1 MVKIMIIK
9 LNNFIYILLLVIFIS
24 LNGCGKRGALE
35 RPLLDN
41 GLEPAI
47 VEENK

>member
-9 LNNFIYILLLVIFIS
+9 LNNFIYILLVIFLT

-47 VEENK
+47 VEENN

>member
-9 LNNFIYILLLVIFIS
+9 LNNFIYILLILSFMT
-24 LNGCGKRGALE
+24 LNGCGKKGALE
-35 RPLLDN
+35 RPPLDN